1 MRKKRQKFIKNWLK
15 IITWYRN
22 IFIWKFT
29 TFGKRR
35 KSINFASV
43 MEAQKTEIVFLNENN
58 IDLLKHLRE
67 LKIENIRILGN
78 LIK

>member
-1 MRKKRQKFIKNWLK
+1 
-15 IITWYRN
+15 
-22 IFIWKFT
+22 
-29 TFGKRR
+29 
-35 KSINFASV
+35 